1 MTTGSDEQ
9 RSDPLNGRERPPV
22 YSAGKGDNIYQIAG
36 AAFGALRKAY
46 PNDGAELAKAM
57 MVRVQ
62 QAKSYD
68 EACGIIEEYVE
79 LT

>member
-9 RSDPLNGRERPPV
+9 RNDPLNGRERPPV
-22 YSAGKGDNIYQIAG
+22 YSAGKGDNIFQIGG
-36 AAFGALRKAY
+36 AALGALRKAY
-46 PNDGAELAKAM
+46 PHDGADLAKQM
-57 MVRVQ
+57 LERVQ